1 MRIFYKI
8 LICLLFFSCSAQAHG
23 KNKEQKI
30 QMFKGRKSAPAKVV
44 AEFHKALK
52 NNKKEKVL
60 KLLDDSV
67 LIYEGGGVE
76 RSALEYSSHHLLAD
90 MAFMSKM
97 KVELLER
104 QVEVYGNIAV
114 SSSRSKVQGEY
125 NKKKIQKTNME
136 TVVLKKNSGKWKI
149 IKIHWS

>member
-1 MRIFYKI
+1 MRRFYKI
-8 LICLLFFSCSAQAHG
+8 LISLLFFSSSALALG
-23 KNKEQKI
+23 NNKEQKI
-30 QMFKGRKSAPAKVV
+30 QMFKGQKSAPAKVV

-52 NNKKEKVL
+52 KNKKEKVL
-60 KLLDDSV
+60 RLLDDSV

-76 RSALEYSSHHLLAD
+76 RSAQEYSSRHLLAD
-90 MAFMSKM
+90 IAFMSKM

-114 SSSRSKVQGEY
+114 SSSRSKVQGVY
-125 NKKKIQKTNME
+125 NNKKIQKTNME

-149 IKIHWS
+149 TKIHWS